1 MGTILFMKGHLS
13 IIRRVGQDD
22 KNDNTMTKK
31 YKTDGT
37 TKFFITIIGLVVIG
51 IVLKELSNIFI
62 PLVIAVFLYFVF
74 TPFNDWMQNKK
85 VPMPFIILLDL
96 IITFGLFYGVG
107 RVVVDSFFQFSES
120 LPFYGDKLSE
130 MVKGTSVSWGLTDP
144 FFTEFSI
151 DKLLASLN
159 IKDIAGG
166 LFSSTI
172 SLLGNVLFVLFFFVF
187 VLSGN
192 KTIFEAIKHRYV
204 YKRVSPQ
211 LEKLRKDFSH
221 SNNEV
226 EEQKLLD
233 ELEHKRILREQQL
246 ETTFKKITEQI
257 QRYILAKVGVN
268 LTAGIITTVVL
279 SIIGV
284 DFPIVWGLFVFLF
297 NFIPTIGSAA
307 ALVFPVLFA
316 LVQFDSAGTMILVLV
331 LMAAIQTLAFNVA
344 EPMIMGKRL
353 NLNPILILLS
363 VLVWGYIWGI
373 VGMLLSV
380 PLTAIIKIIISNSN
394 SPNMEFFEQ
403 LMSQGKE

>member
-1 MGTILFMKGHLS
+1 MA
-13 IIRRVGQDD
+13 
-22 KNDNTMTKK
+22 KN
-31 YKTDGT
+31 YQTDGT

-51 IVLKELSNIFI
+51 IVLRELSSIFI

-74 TPFNDWMQNKK
+74 TPFNNWLTNKK
-85 VPMPFIILLDL
+85 VPMLFITLLDI
-96 IITFGLFYGVG
+96 IITFGLLYGVG

-120 LPFYGDKLSE
+120 LPFYGEKLSE
-130 MVKGTSVSWGLTDP
+130 MIKGTSVSWGLTDP
-144 FFTEFSI
+144 FFTEFSV
-151 DKLLASLN
+151 DNVLASLN

-192 KTIFEAIKHRYV
+192 KTIFDAIKHRYV

-211 LEKLRKDFSH
+211 LEKIRKNLSH
-221 SNNEV
+221 SDNAI

-233 ELEHKRILREQQL
+233 ELEHERKLREQQL
-246 ETTFKKITEQI
+246 ETTFKRITEQI
-257 QRYILAKVGVN
+257 QRYIIAKVGVN
-268 LTAGIITTVVL
+268 LTAGVITTIVL
-279 SIIGV
+279 SFIGI

-316 LVQFDSAGTMILVLV
+316 LVQFDSVGTMILVLA
-331 LMAAIQTLAFNVA
+331 LMAGIQTLAFNVA

-394 SPNMEFFEQ
+394 SPNMEFFGQ
-403 LMSQGKE
+403 LMSQEKE